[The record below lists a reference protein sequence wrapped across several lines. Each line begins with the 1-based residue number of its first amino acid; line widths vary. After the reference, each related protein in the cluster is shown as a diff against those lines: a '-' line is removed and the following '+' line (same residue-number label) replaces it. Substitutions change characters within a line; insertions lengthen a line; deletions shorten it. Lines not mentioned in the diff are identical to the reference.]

1 MIFSTIQFFIAALLA
16 VVCARA
22 MSLSEGE
29 LPVLALMVPA
39 LWLLPQGGFAGLV
52 LLGAMM
58 AYGATLSVQPIALS
72 IGILILFPL
81 LMVVFSH
88 RSSLGVLLTTG
99 LIVLT
104 LQVGIMVTQQGGKL
118 DGSASVTAVQT
129 LAIIT
134 MWWSISHW
142 KSSNKHSWW
151 PLLLLLPLWVADLT
165 YAVLV
170 ALSLIGM
177 LSSMER
183 LTQLKQSIHWNKL
196 LCWTLPTVG
205 FAALVVSP
213 ATDVPRPV
221 FVVWICLLGTAW
233 MTDYILHSDDEQA
246 EL

>member
-1 MIFSTIQFFIAALLA
+1 MFFATIQFFIATLLS

-22 MSLSEGE
+22 MSLSEGDVPI
-29 LPVLALMVPA
+29 LSLMIPA

-58 AYGATLSVQPIALS
+58 AFGATLSLQPIALS
-72 IGILILFPL
+72 IGILTLFPL
-81 LMVVFSH
+81 FMVVFSH

-118 DGSASVTAVQT
+118 DGAASVTAVQT
-129 LAIIT
+129 LAVIA
-134 MWWSISHW
+134 MWWSIMHW
-142 KSSNKHSWW
+142 KASNKHSWW

-165 YAVLV
+165 YAALI
-170 ALSLIGM
+170 ALSLTGM
-177 LSSMER
+177 LASMEA
-183 LTQLKQSIHWNKL
+183 LNKLKQSVNWSKL

-213 ATDVPRPV
+213 TTDVPRPV

-233 MTDYILHSDDEQA
+233 MTDYILRSSDEEA

>member
-1 MIFSTIQFFIAALLA
+1 MIFATIQFFIATLLA
-16 VVCARA
+16 VVCVRA

-29 LPVLALMVPA
+29 LPVLALMIPA
-39 LWLLPQGGFAGLV
+39 LWLLPEGGFAGLV

-58 AYGATLSVQPIALS
+58 AFGATLSVQPIALS
-72 IGILILFPL
+72 IGMLILFPL

-104 LQVGIMVTQQGGKL
+104 LQVGIIVTQLGGKL
-118 DGSASVTAVQT
+118 DGSASVTVVQT
-129 LAIIT
+129 LSVIT
-134 MWWSISHW
+134 MWWSITHW
-142 KSSNKHSWW
+142 KASNKHRWW
-151 PLLLLLPLWVADLT
+151 SLLLLLPLWVADFT
-165 YAVLV
+165 YATLA

-177 LSSMER
+177 ISSMET
-183 LTQLKQSIHWNKL
+183 LTNLKQSIHWSKL

-205 FAALVVSP
+205 FAAIVVSP

-233 MTDYILHSDDEQA
+233 MTDYILRTDDEQA

>member
-1 MIFSTIQFFIAALLA
+1 MIFATIQFFIATLLA

-22 MSLSEGE
+22 MSLSGGE
-29 LPVLALMVPA
+29 LPVLALMIPA

-58 AYGATLSVQPIALS
+58 AFGATLSIQPIALS

-88 RSSLGVLLTTG
+88 RSTMTVLLTTG
-99 LIVLT
+99 LIVLA
-104 LQVGIMVTQQGGKL
+104 LQVGIMLTQQSGKL
-118 DGSASVTAVQT
+118 DGSASVTTVQT
-129 LAIIT
+129 LAVIA
-134 MWWSISHW
+134 MWWSITHW
-142 KSSNKHSWW
+142 KVSSQHSWW
-151 PLLLLLPLWVADLT
+151 PLLLLVPLWVADLT
-165 YAVLV
+165 YAALV
-170 ALSLIGM
+170 SLSLIGM
-177 LSSMER
+177 LSSMET
-183 LTQLKQSIHWNKL
+183 LTKLKQSIHWSKL

-213 ATDVPRPV
+213 ATDVPKPV

-233 MTDYILHSDDEQA
+233 MTDYILRSSDEEA